1 MKDEECVINLD
12 EHYVIATHWIALNN
26 SNNNVTYFD
35 RFRVEHISKEI
46 EKFINKSTIVANVCR
61 LQAYDSVMCE
71 YFCIG
76 FIDFIFEIKS
86 LTDFTNL
93 FSPNDFKKKKKGRY
107 SFKLF
112 FNYFLISVESIED
125 NSDET
130 PDLNNQ
136 QFILNK
142 KMKSKSILLE
152 RLRKE
157 D

>member
-1 MKDEECVINLD
+1 M
-12 EHYVIATHWIALNN
+12 
-26 SNNNVTYFD
+26 
-35 RFRVEHISKEI
+35 IS
-46 EKFINKSTIVANVCR
+46 
-61 LQAYDSVMCE
+61 
-71 YFCIG
+71 
-76 FIDFIFEIKS
+76 
-86 LTDFTNL
+86 
-93 FSPNDFKKKKKGRY
+93 KKKKKGRY

>member
-93 FSPNDFKKKKKGRY
+93 FSPNDFKKKKKDDIV
-107 SFKLF
+107 L
-112 FNYFLISVESIED
+112 NYFL
-125 NSDET
+125 T
-130 PDLNNQ
+130 T
-136 QFILNK
+136 F
-142 KMKSKSILLE
+142 
-152 RLRKE
+152 
-157 D
+157 